1 VTSGAARRGTEG
13 AGALVAEEI
22 VAGKYVIDL
31 KAVRAGIPLADVALE
46 EALAVD
52 EIDAPA
58 IVEEP
63 LGSRTPT
70 GLTG

>member
-1 VTSGAARRGTEG
+1 VTSGATGRGAEG
-13 AGALVAEEI
+13 ASALMAEEV
-22 VAGKYVIDL
+22 VAGKYVIHL

-46 EALAVD
+46 ETLAVD

-63 LGSRTPT
+63 LGGRTPT

>member
-1 VTSGAARRGTEG
+1 MASRAPRRGAEG
-13 AGALVAEEI
+13 ARALVAKEV

-46 EALAVD
+46 ETLAVD
-52 EIDAPA
+52 EVDAPS

-63 LGSRTPT
+63 LG
-70 GLTG
+70 G